1 MPNALTY
8 GPILESIWKP
18 MFVVGP
24 KVVKFNEYIQIQTSE
39 IHKCVSGLKS
49 PKEACDAIKKKTD
62 RLYRV

>member
-1 MPNALTY
+1 
-8 GPILESIWKP
+8 

-39 IHKCVSGLKS
+39 IHKCVSDIKS
-49 PKEACDAIKKKTD
+49 PEEACLAIKKKTD